1 MHIAHI
7 ALWTQNLEKTRR
19 FYTVFF
25 NGVSNAKYTNASTG
39 FSSYFI
45 TFPKGPTLELMQ
57 RKDIKNSRSA
67 NCLGYCHIAFK
78 LGSKQAVV
86 DTTQALQVCGIK
98 VISFPRV
105 TGDGYF
111 ESVVE
116 DPEGNHVELIA

>member
-25 NGVSNAKYTNASTG
+25 NGVANEKYTNVSTG

-45 TFPKGPTLELMQ
+45 TFPKGPTLELMH
-57 RKDIKNSRSA
+57 RKDIKTLRLQNT
-67 NCLGYCHIAFK
+67 LGYCHIAFK

-86 DTTQALQVCGIK
+86 DTTQALQVCGVK
-98 VISFPRV
+98 VISNPRL

-111 ESVVE
+111 ESIVE
-116 DPEGNHVELIA
+116 DPDGNHIELVA